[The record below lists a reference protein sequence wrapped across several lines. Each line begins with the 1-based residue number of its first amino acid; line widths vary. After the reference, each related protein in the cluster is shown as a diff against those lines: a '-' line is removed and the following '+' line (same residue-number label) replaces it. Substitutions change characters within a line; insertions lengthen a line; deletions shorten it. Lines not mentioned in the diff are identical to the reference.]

1 MQISKNILR
10 QALGIVQFNKLQL
23 PLKNFFDLIL
33 YYLPEPLLIS
43 DVIELVQS
51 YITKEKF

>member
-1 MQISKNILR
+1 MQISENILR

-23 PLKNFFDLIL
+23 PLKKIFDLTL
-33 YYLPEPLLIS
+33 HYLPEPLLIS